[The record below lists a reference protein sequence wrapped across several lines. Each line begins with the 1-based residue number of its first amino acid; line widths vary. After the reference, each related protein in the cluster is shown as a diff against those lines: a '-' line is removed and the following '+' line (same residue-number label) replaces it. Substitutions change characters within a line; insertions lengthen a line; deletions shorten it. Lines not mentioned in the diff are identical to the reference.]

1 MKIPSF
7 TPDQIAKW
15 TTEEVK
21 RVRERASTQA
31 VNDLIALCN
40 AEFERRKPKKKPP
53 SEKAR
58 INRAG
63 QYVSEFHFVCPEESE
78 VERNASGFM
87 RTGTWVVDGVHAEA
101 AVKYGSLVA
110 LHIAK
115 AEPSYLQ
122 GKIKSWKKQARQPR
136 NADGKLA
143 SNREGIEF
151 EFEPTN
157 DPMAWQGDS
166 AGEKRYAWPPIP
178 Q

>member
-1 MKIPSF
+1 M
-7 TPDQIAKW
+7 
-15 TTEEVK
+15 
-21 RVRERASTQA
+21 
-31 VNDLIALCN
+31 
-40 AEFERRKPKKKPP
+40 
-53 SEKAR
+53 
-58 INRAG
+58 G
-63 QYVSEFHFVCPEESE
+63 
-78 VERNASGFM
+78 RNASGFR
-87 RTGTWVVDGVHAEA
+87 RTGTWVVDDVHAEA

-110 LHIAK
+110 LHTAK

-136 NADGKLA
+136 NADGELA

-166 AGEKRYAWPPIP
+166 AGEKRYAWSPIP